1 MLVST
6 STATNPQSNDGNHKK
21 GQHVRYIMCTLEGPP
36 VDQDLLDFAVD
47 LACRAGRLAAD
58 RFFAGN
64 AHTSVKPDGTEVT
77 EADLAVE
84 ELIRGELARKVPA
97 DEIYGEEAGTTAGTS
112 GRRWVID
119 PIDGTYY
126 FARRM
131 PVFNTRLAFEDEH
144 GPAIGIIREPIAQQT
159 IFAGRGRGC
168 WRSIDS
174 KVTPTQVSNRTNLG
188 GAKTAMGNPGTWPEE
203 LLIGLHRRVFLSTS
217 GDTVGLVTGQIDA
230 NIIAGFPMGYED
242 VAPLPVI
249 VSEAGGRVT
258 DLSGNPVL
266 SGDGT
271 VLATNKHLHDAFL
284 ALVKDVPTAARD
296 WRALNKE

>member
-1 MLVST
+1 MS
-6 STATNPQSNDGNHKK
+6 S
-21 GQHVRYIMCTLEGPP
+21 LEGPP
-36 VDQDLLDFAVD
+36 VDQELLDFAVD
-47 LACRAGRLAAD
+47 LACRAGGLAAD
-58 RFFAGN
+58 RFFAGD
-64 AHTSVKPDGTEVT
+64 AHSSLKPDGTEVT

-84 ELIRGELARKVPA
+84 ELIRGELARQVPG
-97 DEIYGEEAGTTAGTS
+97 DEIYGEEAGTTVGDS

-144 GPAIGIIREPIAQQT
+144 GPAIGVIREPIAQQT

-168 WRSIDS
+168 WRSTGTDVVPIR
-174 KVTPTQVSNRTNLG
+174 VSDRARIG
-188 GAKTAMGNPGTWPEE
+188 GARTGMGNPGTWPEE
-203 LLIGLHRRVFLSTS
+203 LLLALHRRVFLSTS
-217 GDTVGLVTGQIDA
+217 GDDVGLVTGRIDA
-230 NIIAGFPMGYED
+230 YVIAGFPMGYED

-249 VSEAGGRVT
+249 VGEAGGRVT

-271 VLATNKHLHDAFL
+271 VLATNNHLHGDFL
-284 ALVKDVPTAARD
+284 ALVNGLPTSRD
-296 WRALNKE
+296 WRALSRA